1 MKHEKKDFDVITLED
16 ELRVDALCKELLMSF
31 YREKLQS
38 GMDETEATLLANS
51 ADFFVRDFVI
61 GIRQKNLLQ
70 ESPGLVRS
78 FAGNWY
84 IVNTLEPMEEELAGH
99 LKGIREFYHYLRRQ
113 GLIEDSFVASIDREC
128 MDLPYYASRIESFW
142 NISGG
147 GYYGWE
153 AECSLKS

>member
-1 MKHEKKDFDVITLED
+1 MKYEKKHFDLSTLDD
-16 ELRVDALCKELLMSF
+16 ELRVDAICKELLMDF
-31 YREKLQS
+31 YRERLKS
-38 GMDETEATLLANS
+38 GMDEQEATLLANS

-61 GIRQKNLLQ
+61 GNRQKNLLQ
-70 ESPGLVRS
+70 ESPGIVRS

-84 IVNTLEPMEEELAGH
+84 IVNTLEPTEEELAVH

-113 GLIEDSFVASIDREC
+113 GLIEDSFMASIDRDC

-142 NISGG
+142 NISGD
-147 GYYGWE
+147 GYFGWE